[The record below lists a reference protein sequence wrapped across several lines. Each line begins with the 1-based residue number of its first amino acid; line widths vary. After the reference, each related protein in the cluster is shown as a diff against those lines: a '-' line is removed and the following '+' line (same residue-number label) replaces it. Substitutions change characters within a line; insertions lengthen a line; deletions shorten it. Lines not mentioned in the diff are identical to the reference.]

1 MRMPVITEIS
11 AIPTIHAFHELRVHP
26 VGFESDF
33 GYHDP
38 TKMKNTAAMF
48 AMVPTMP
55 LRYRTHKGARR
66 SRSNTSG
73 FARFAKKMSRT
84 SNAVEMNKPIVTPT
98 YRA

>member
-1 MRMPVITEIS
+1 MTMPVITEI
-11 AIPTIHAFHELRVHP
+11 AVIPIIHAFQEARVHP

-48 AMVPTMP
+48 ATVPTMP
-55 LRYRTHKGARR
+55 LVYRTHIGARR

-73 FARFAKKMSRT
+73 FARFAKKMSRN
-84 SNAVEMNKPIVTPT
+84 SSAVEMHHTIVSP
-98 YRA
+98 A